1 MLYRIY
7 DFFRYFVIFEKM
19 EVFNLNNNA
28 EISSSIIEKRKRF
41 LKRYRK
47 QQALIYRLK
56 LKLKNYEDRLTAL
69 NSPTLSDLPKGG
81 VPVTKE
87 EILAEKLETEDR
99 IKRLSDKGAQIRA
112 EIIEKIDELE
122 SVRQAEILEA
132 FCLDCKE
139 FIEIAEDIGYSER
152 RVIQIYSEAIERI
165 DIQ

>member
-1 MLYRIY
+1 
-7 DFFRYFVIFEKM
+7 M

-28 EISSSIIEKRKRF
+28 EISSSEIEKKKRF

-47 QQALIYRLK
+47 HQAKIIRLK

-81 VPVTKE
+81 LPVTKE

-99 IKRLSDKGAQIRA
+99 IKRLKSIGAQIRA

-122 SVRQAEILEA
+122 NVHQAEVLEA
-132 FCLDCKE
+132 FCIDCKE
-139 FIEIAEDIGYSER
+139 FIDIAEDIGYSER
-152 RVIQIYSEAIERI
+152 RVIQIYSEAIECI
-165 DIQ
+165 ELQ